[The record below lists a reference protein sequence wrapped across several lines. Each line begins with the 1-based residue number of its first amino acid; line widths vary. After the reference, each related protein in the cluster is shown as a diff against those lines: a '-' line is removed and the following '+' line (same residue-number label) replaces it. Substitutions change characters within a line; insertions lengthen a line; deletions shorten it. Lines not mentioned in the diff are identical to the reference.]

1 MHEKIA
7 LMKRYITGIALL
19 ATSITAMHAEPGIL
33 DLSNRSR
40 EITDTAIVYPESFET
55 DVNKMMH
62 NWYIRNYTVLDT
74 DDNPDN
80 APQVTDEVIIDRLSK
95 IPTTIELP
103 FNQIVRSYIDTYT
116 NRRRPLVENML
127 GMSLYYMPMFEE
139 ALERENLPLELRY
152 IPIIESALNPDAVSR
167 AGATGLWQF
176 MLQTA
181 RGLGMEIST
190 LVDERRD
197 PLKSSEM
204 AARYFHQLYDI
215 YGDWSLA
222 IAAYNCGPG
231 NVNKALRRADGSI
244 DPTKKDFWSIYYNLP
259 AETRGYV
266 PAFIAATYVMN
277 YYQQH
282 GISPALARR
291 PIVTDTVH
299 VNHRIHFD
307 QIASVLNI
315 SVEELR
321 VLNPQYRKDIIPGDV
336 RPYALRL
343 PSQLVHAY
351 IMSEDSIVAHDHSR
365 YGRRSV
371 VQPSTTVLA
380 NGTVARTV
388 VRIHKVSRGE
398 TMSKIASKYGVTV
411 ADIKKWNRLKS
422 TKLKRGQ
429 KLKIHQ
435 TEIVSV
441 PKEVEPETNIQE
453 NNVELL
459 DSVTAPDVVDT
470 VAAGPSSGETVE
482 NNDTTI
488 NYAEVTT
495 TEPQPKA
502 PVTNTAQPKQSN
514 KKKELS
520 KTRKPAATTH
530 TIRKG
535 ESLWSISKKYGV
547 TVKQLQQANGLTDR
561 SKLQPGR
568 KLKIP
573 RK

>member
-1 MHEKIA
+1 MI
-7 LMKRYITGIALL
+7 KRYIAGMALTTML
-19 ATSITAMHAEPGIL
+19 ATGVKAAPGIL
-33 DLSNRSR
+33 ELSNRSR

-62 NWYIRNYTVLDT
+62 NWYLQNYTVLDT
-74 DDNPDN
+74 DSNTDN
-80 APQVTDEVIIDRLSK
+80 APQATDEVIIDRLSK

-116 NRRRPLVENML
+116 NRRRGLVENML

-139 ALERENLPLELRY
+139 ALERENIPLELRY
-152 IPIIESALNPDAVSR
+152 IPIIESAMNPDAVSR

-176 MLQTA
+176 MLPTA
-181 RGLGMEIST
+181 RGLGLEIST

-197 PLKSSEM
+197 PVKSSEM
-204 AARYFHQLYDI
+204 AAKYFHQLYDI

-231 NVNKALRRADGSI
+231 NVNKALRRADGTP

-299 VNHRIHFD
+299 INHRIHFD
-307 QIASVLNI
+307 QISSILNI
-315 SVEELR
+315 PVEELR
-321 VLNPQYRKDIIPGDV
+321 VLNPQFRKDIIPGDI

-351 IMSEDSIVAHDHSR
+351 IMSEDSIIAYNQSK
-365 YGRRSV
+365 YGRRTV

-380 NGTVARTV
+380 DGTVQHTV
-388 VRIHKVSRGE
+388 VKTHKVGRGE
-398 TMSKIASKYGVTV
+398 TISKIASRYGVTV
-411 ADIKKWNRLKS
+411 ADIKKWNRMKS

-429 KLKIHQ
+429 VLKIHQ
-435 TEIVSV
+435 TEIISV
-441 PKEVEPETNIQE
+441 PKEVEPDPMPETNIVSANPDAQ
-453 NNVELL
+453 NNETT
-459 DSVTAPDVVDT
+459 DSSSTSTDAYMNAP
-470 VAAGPSSGETVE
+470 VE

-488 NYAEVTT
+488 NFVEVETSV
-495 TEPQPKA
+495 EPVAAA
-502 PVTNTAQPKQSN
+502 PVKKEPAKTSTN
-514 KKKELS
+514 KKK
-520 KTRKPAATTH
+520 TPAKQKATNTTH
-530 TIRKG
+530 TIKKG

-547 TVKQLQQANGLTDR
+547 TVQQLQKANGLNAK
-561 SKLQPGR
+561 SKLQPGK
-568 KLKIP
+568 KLTIP